1 MYANGRCSAAKRSS
15 QRAPSTS
22 PVASVSV
29 SRPGPISTGQP
40 SCGVCSASSG
50 KLAFRARGAA
60 PVQSAS
66 QSAASPS
73 SSASSLGTRIE

>member
-1 MYANGRCSAAKRSS
+1 M
-15 QRAPSTS
+15 
-22 PVASVSV
+22 

-40 SCGVCSASSG
+40 TWGVRSASSG
-50 KLAFRARGAA
+50 KLALRARGVA

-73 SSASSLGTRIE
+73 SSASSVGTRIE